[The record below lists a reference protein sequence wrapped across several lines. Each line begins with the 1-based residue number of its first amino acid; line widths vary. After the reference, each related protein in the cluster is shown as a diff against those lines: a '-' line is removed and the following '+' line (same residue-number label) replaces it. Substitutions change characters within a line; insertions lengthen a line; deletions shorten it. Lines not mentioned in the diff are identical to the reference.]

1 MGKSEFRKAIESYSM
16 ALQQAEVEEVDKKSS
31 FIARALCYLH
41 LGDSEAAL
49 TDAEGALELEPAY
62 TKGLWVKAEALYAM
76 GDFEYALLFYHRG
89 YQARSDFAE
98 FRIGIQKSQEAI
110 ENAIGKEDTQDLNSE
125 GDLGMYFNRDLTQN
139 YITFSEKRAKDKK
152 GGSKTVREQEK
163 KKEDEMKKKKSGEQ
177 KTSKKNSR
185 KLLGQ
190 IYSDKEFLEQLLHD
204 EAITNPET
212 ESGKKIY
219 EFTSGTLE
227 YLGKREEFWRQQNP
241 SRLHSKKQE
250 RTASGRVVT
259 SANLKKNDPGRYMY
273 RQLERIEEDLDKKK
287 WKQAEK
293 RCKESLD
300 EARSYHENELANKQQ
315 FLATLHSLMG
325 TCMLEQGKFTP
336 AETNSQ
342 KDYEISEEI
351 NHFEGCSRAL
361 DNLGR
366 VSVKLEKFDKAIQYW
381 ESKLQLLQQQR
392 TSTSQQTGAT
402 GDGEKEESRDER
414 RARKA
419 KETALERTWL
429 YHEIGRCHLELKNN
443 SEAKEYGE
451 RALASAKTSEDEV
464 WQLNALVLTAKAE
477 AQMEEYQSAAE
488 SFEKALE
495 LSKELQAKNAQ
506 KAIESAL
513 RDVNNKIV
521 RGVKTEESVE
531 EEQQQKQKEEQ
542 AAEEQSKKEESAPS
556 PQQIKKESIAEDSK
570 KDSESKA
577 GADETDAS
585 KSTAGGSDKQDTSR
599 SGEGDKGEGASATP
613 GGEEETPVVEGDAA
627 ASEKQN

>member
-1 MGKSEFRKAIESYSM
+1 ME
-16 ALQQAEVEEVDKKSS
+16 
-31 FIARALCYLH
+31 
-41 LGDSEAAL
+41 
-49 TDAEGALELEPAY
+49 
-62 TKGLWVKAEALYAM
+62 
-76 GDFEYALLFYHRG
+76 
-89 YQARSDFAE
+89 
-98 FRIGIQKSQEAI
+98 
-110 ENAIGKEDTQDLNSE
+110 
-125 GDLGMYFNRDLTQN
+125 
-139 YITFSEKRAKDKK
+139 
-152 GGSKTVREQEK
+152 
-163 KKEDEMKKKKSGEQ
+163 
-177 KTSKKNSR
+177 
-185 KLLGQ
+185 
-190 IYSDKEFLEQLLHD
+190 
-204 EAITNPET
+204 
-212 ESGKKIY
+212 
-219 EFTSGTLE
+219 
-227 YLGKREEFWRQQNP
+227 
-241 SRLHSKKQE
+241 
-250 RTASGRVVT
+250 
-259 SANLKKNDPGRYMY
+259 
-273 RQLERIEEDLDKKK
+273 
-287 WKQAEK
+287 QAEK

-336 AETNSQ
+336 AETNFQ

-531 EEQQQKQKEEQ
+531 EEQEQKQQQQKEEQ
-542 AAEEQSKKEESAPS
+542 AAAEEQSKKEESAPS
-556 PQQIKKESIAEDSK
+556 PQQTKKESIAEDSK

-599 SGEGDKGEGASATP
+599 SGEGDKGEVGASASP

-627 ASEKQN
+627 AAEKQN

>member
-1 MGKSEFRKAIESYSM
+1 MG
-16 ALQQAEVEEVDKKSS
+16 
-31 FIARALCYLH
+31 
-41 LGDSEAAL
+41 
-49 TDAEGALELEPAY
+49 
-62 TKGLWVKAEALYAM
+62 
-76 GDFEYALLFYHRG
+76 
-89 YQARSDFAE
+89 
-98 FRIGIQKSQEAI
+98 
-110 ENAIGKEDTQDLNSE
+110 
-125 GDLGMYFNRDLTQN
+125 
-139 YITFSEKRAKDKK
+139 
-152 GGSKTVREQEK
+152 
-163 KKEDEMKKKKSGEQ
+163 
-177 KTSKKNSR
+177 
-185 KLLGQ
+185 
-190 IYSDKEFLEQLLHD
+190 
-204 EAITNPET
+204 
-212 ESGKKIY
+212 
-219 EFTSGTLE
+219 
-227 YLGKREEFWRQQNP
+227 
-241 SRLHSKKQE
+241 
-250 RTASGRVVT
+250 
-259 SANLKKNDPGRYMY
+259 
-273 RQLERIEEDLDKKK
+273 
-287 WKQAEK
+287 
-293 RCKESLD
+293 
-300 EARSYHENELANKQQ
+300 
-315 FLATLHSLMG
+315 
-325 TCMLEQGKFTP
+325 
-336 AETNSQ
+336 
-342 KDYEISEEI
+342 
-351 NHFEGCSRAL
+351 
-361 DNLGR
+361 

-531 EEQQQKQKEEQ
+531 EEQEQKQQQQQQKEQEQ
-542 AAEEQSKKEESAPS
+542 AAEDQNKKEESVPS
-556 PQQIKKESIAEDSK
+556 PRQIKKDSIAEDSK

-627 ASEKQN
+627 AAEKQN